1 MRYYETLLD
10 LTEKLLE
17 NDIDQGVFE
26 ESVRFMYG
34 IDGCI
39 SFTLNKVVGSTGQ
52 ISRTPG
58 QQATRPP
65 PGTLPL
71 PGTSPRARSRARSP
85 ARAPLP
91 GTLPL
96 PGTSPRAR
104 SRARSPGTQGQV
116 NMEEIRAT
124 LEQAEVQVVA
134 MDTDATDEAAAGPS
148 KTEKDALAGEPQPQ
162 PQPQPSGEAV
172 RTEDGGEAPK
182 QGLEAE
188 GGVKA
193 AATATAPAADKP

>member
-52 ISRTPG
+52 ILFGFWQVQSITTDLKS
-58 QQATRPP
+58 QELAE
-65 PGTLPL
+65 
-71 PGTSPRARSRARSP
+71 
-85 ARAPLP
+85 
-91 GTLPL
+91 
-96 PGTSPRAR
+96 
-104 SRARSPGTQGQV
+104 GQV